1 MSWSIF
7 PGSSTGSVMNGVPGT
22 QGRWNRGIWRTSWSS
37 SDRDSF
43 PWQEAEGMEEKK
55 TERRKVICPYCG
67 RPVNAM
73 RDADASC
80 KGIFFR
86 CKEKDCRKVFELR
99 I

>member
-1 MSWSIF
+1 
-7 PGSSTGSVMNGVPGT
+7 
-22 QGRWNRGIWRTSWSS
+22 
-37 SDRDSF
+37 
-43 PWQEAEGMEEKK
+43 MEEKK
-55 TERRKVICPYCG
+55 TERRKVRCPYCG
-67 RPVNAM
+67 HPVNAM